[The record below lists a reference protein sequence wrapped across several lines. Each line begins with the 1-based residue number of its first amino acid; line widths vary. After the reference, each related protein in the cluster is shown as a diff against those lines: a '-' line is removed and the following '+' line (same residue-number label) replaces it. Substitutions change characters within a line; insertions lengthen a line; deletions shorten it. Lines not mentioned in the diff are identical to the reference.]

1 MNFPNY
7 AEKYRCRPL
16 LTAQDIVE
24 YRRKAGRLANVPDLE
39 GVLLCLERGLPRRLR
54 WQIPISE
61 AGKMNGDLY
70 GVKKTKNRV
79 AVMANFG
86 GGSPM
91 VVSLAEEFIAMGA
104 RRLVLMTGGGA
115 LQPGLKAGDIIV
127 CRQALRD
134 EGVSYHYLP
143 PEKYVQADTPLGDRL
158 ADAIQSRGK
167 QCTFGATWTTDAGFM
182 ETEDEV
188 RQYQAE
194 GVGTVEM
201 ESAGL
206 FAVAQARHVA
216 AVSAVVVMDSLA
228 SLHWQAPQNFD
239 AVQRSL
245 ETVYAAAIDVLSG

>member
-1 MNFPNY
+1 MSFPIY
-7 AEKYRCRPL
+7 AEKYHCRPV
-16 LTAQDIVE
+16 LTAQDIIK
-24 YRRKAGRLANVPDLE
+24 YRRQVGRLANVPDLQA
-39 GVLLCLERGLPRRLR
+39 VLLCLERGLPRRLR
-54 WQIPISE
+54 WQIPISDV
-61 AGKMNGDLY
+61 GKMNGDLY
-70 GVKKTKNRV
+70 GVKKTKNKV

-127 CRQALRD
+127 SRQAIRD

-143 PEKYVQADTPLGDRL
+143 PEKYVQSDVQLGERL
-158 ADAIQSRGK
+158 ANAIQVRGK
-167 QCTFGATWTTDAGFM
+167 ECVFGSTWTTDAGFM
-182 ETEDEV
+182 ETEEEV
-188 RQYQAE
+188 QQYQAE
-194 GVGTVEM
+194 GVKTVEM

-206 FAVAQARHVA
+206 FALAQARHVA

-228 SLHWQAPQNFD
+228 SLRWQAPQNFD

-245 ETVYAAAIDVLSG
+245 ETVYKATIDILSE